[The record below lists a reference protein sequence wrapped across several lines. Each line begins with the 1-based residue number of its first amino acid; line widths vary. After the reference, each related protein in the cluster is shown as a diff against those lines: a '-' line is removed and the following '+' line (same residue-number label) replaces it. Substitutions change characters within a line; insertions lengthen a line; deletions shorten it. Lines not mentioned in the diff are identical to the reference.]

1 MEGFK
6 LTLNCKN
13 TQRTF
18 AFPESYEELLTTIE
32 KEFNIN
38 EFDEK
43 KIKYLTLIDGD
54 GDSYKIKNK
63 PLFQSFKETIQ
74 NQQNTEIKGTFNYD
88 GDSTVDTT
96 QREEGS
102 SVSMDEVKQVL
113 ETMLQPIKEE
123 IKKLSQTVCEFK
135 EMKGHLS
142 EIASVKEDTQEIKRV
157 SSNNKEEEQDIKNN
171 QEEKVQ
177 HSDEHNQPSKG
188 KINGEPT
195 IIKELQ
201 HDVHVV
207 VL

>member
-18 AFPESYEELLTTIE
+18 SFPGSYEELLTTIG
-32 KEFNIN
+32 KEFNID
-38 EFDEK
+38 EYDEK

-63 PLFQSFKETIQ
+63 LQFQSFKETIQ
-74 NQQNTEIKGTFNYD
+74 NQQNNETEGIFNYD
-88 GDSTVDTT
+88 GDIKVGQQ

-123 IKKLSQTVCEFK
+123 IKKLSQTFCEFK
-135 EMKGHLS
+135 EMKEHLS
-142 EIASVKEDTQEIKRV
+142 EIASVKEDTQEIKSV
-157 SSNNKEEEQDIKNN
+157 SSNNKEEEQDVKNN
-171 QEEKVQ
+171 QKEKV
-177 HSDEHNQPSKG
+177 
-188 KINGEPT
+188 
-195 IIKELQ
+195 
-201 HDVHVV
+201 
-207 VL
+207 